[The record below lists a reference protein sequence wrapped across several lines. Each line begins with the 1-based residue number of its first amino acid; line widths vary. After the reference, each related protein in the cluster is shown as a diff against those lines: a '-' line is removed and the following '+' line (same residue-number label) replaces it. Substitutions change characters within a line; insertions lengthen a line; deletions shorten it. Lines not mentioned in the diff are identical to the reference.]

1 LSDIPWREGV
11 KNPVVMRHG
20 VSFVLVSKRIKLC
33 ISLTVF
39 SIAHGTVKSLNEL
52 EIDSYEFL
60 KLFDRGYL
68 LMLSYGQRCKWDDR
82 GGGSGIF

>member
-1 LSDIPWREGV
+1 
-11 KNPVVMRHG
+11 
-20 VSFVLVSKRIKLC
+20 LC

-60 KLFDRGYL
+60 KLFD
-68 LMLSYGQRCKWDDR
+68 SVFS
-82 GGGSGIF
+82 SGICVISAANVLTSKAAAAYSNH